1 MHQEQFRQSSNTVGT
16 FRFDIGKSNIQFHSA
31 ARYILVAGGTFSCV
45 KLSFR
50 VISATVAQQFLL
62 YDLVWRIPNEMK
74 TRIVKVLLVTGADGK
89 KVQRSLAAPVAI
101 WNMTEGLI
109 TKMPG
114 NCSLGDLF
122 EVLVNFARMLP
133 GEFDIKPAP
142 AVEGDAWLIAGEI
155 ARANGMVGP
164 ARLFERLVS
173 VVALFPERFFL
184 DRPEV
189 SVERLLVN
197 DGGEKYANSPSQ
209 PPSCT

>member
-1 MHQEQFRQSSNTVGT
+1 
-16 FRFDIGKSNIQFHSA
+16 
-31 ARYILVAGGTFSCV
+31 
-45 KLSFR
+45 
-50 VISATVAQQFLL
+50 
-62 YDLVWRIPNEMK
+62 MK
-74 TRIVKVLLVTGADGK
+74 TRIVKVLLVTAADGK
-89 KVQRSLAAPVAI
+89 KVQRSLAAPAAI
-101 WNMTEGLI
+101 WGMADGLI
-109 TKMPG
+109 AKMPG